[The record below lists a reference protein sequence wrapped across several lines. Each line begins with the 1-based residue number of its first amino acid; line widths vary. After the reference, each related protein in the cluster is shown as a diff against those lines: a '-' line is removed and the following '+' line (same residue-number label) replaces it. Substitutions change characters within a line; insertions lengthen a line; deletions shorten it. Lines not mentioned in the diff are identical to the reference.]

1 MTSHDAPAPGSTRG
15 PLGLLCDDI
24 ARWREDS
31 TFHDAYPELPLLDE
45 LRELWACL
53 GADQQMRQ
61 SEEQVPDN
69 AGPLNSSHLIHR
81 SLSLMRAQSPDYL
94 RQFLAYADTL
104 SWMEELVESSVAP
117 RNPSQA
123 GARKSPRGKR

>member
-1 MTSHDAPAPGSTRG
+1 MTAPDVSRARG

-24 ARWREDS
+24 VRQREDS
-31 TFHDAYPELPLLDE
+31 PFHAAYPELPLLDE
-45 LRELWACL
+45 LRELWASL
-53 GADQQMRQ
+53 GADQQLRQ

-94 RQFLAYADTL
+94 RQFLAYAETL

-117 RNPSQA
+117 RNPAMA
-123 GARKSPRGKR
+123 GARKSTRGAKAR

>member
-1 MTSHDAPAPGSTRG
+1 MTAPDVSRARG

-24 ARWREDS
+24 VRQREDS
-31 TFHDAYPELPLLDE
+31 PFHAAYPELPLLDE
-45 LRELWACL
+45 LRELWASL
-53 GADQQMRQ
+53 GADQQLRQ

-94 RQFLAYADTL
+94 RQFLAYAETL

-123 GARKSPRGKR
+123 GARKPPRGKR